1 MWYCSDT
8 GADNTSENRSHKEPT
23 QLRQP
28 QIHMLK
34 SLQETTRIRPCQ
46 HVVSTLFPNLKILSR
61 FLILKVYTNWFSVI
75 ERENILDLMHFL
87 LKHCFGEIVIL
98 TFLRLDCSHF
108 NQSLSWLTFLLGLK
122 KKKEEKKLGAVW
134 DFASHSRLERKVEE
148 LWKPQKAHSTHTSQA
163 LWQYN
168 TQIHTVSEAPP
179 QTAAAGDRG
188 SWCLWTWTETQS
200 PKKAPPKSR
209 AKSLGH
215 FSHWQSK
222 SCVI

>member
-8 GADNTSENRSHKEPT
+8 GADNTSENRSHEEPT

-34 SLQETTRIRPCQ
+34 LLQETTRICPCQ
-46 HVVSTLFPNLKILSR
+46 HVVSNLFPNLKILSK

-75 ERENILDLMHFL
+75 ERKNILDLMHFL

-122 KKKEEKKLGAVW
+122 KKKKSW
-134 DFASHSRLERKVEE
+134 E
-148 LWKPQKAHSTHTSQA
+148 LFEIS
-163 LWQYN
+163 
-168 TQIHTVSEAPP
+168 PP
-179 QTAAAGDRG
+179 T
-188 SWCLWTWTETQS
+188 L
-200 PKKAPPKSR
+200 
-209 AKSLGH
+209 
-215 FSHWQSK
+215 
-222 SCVI
+222 V

>member
-8 GADNTSENRSHKEPT
+8 GVDNTSENRSHEEPT

-34 SLQETTRIRPCQ
+34 SLQETTRIRPYQ
-46 HVVSTLFPNLKILSR
+46 HVVSNLFPNLKILSR

-122 KKKEEKKLGAVW
+122 KKKRRKKAGSCLRFCLPLSFRKESGGAVEAPESPQHTYITGPVTVQHT
-134 DFASHSRLERKVEE
+134 DTHCVRSTPTNGSRRRPRQLMPLNVN
-148 LWKPQKAHSTHTSQA
+148 WNTIPQKGST
-163 LWQYN
+163 
-168 TQIHTVSEAPP
+168 
-179 QTAAAGDRG
+179 
-188 SWCLWTWTETQS
+188 
-200 PKKAPPKSR
+200 
-209 AKSLGH
+209 
-215 FSHWQSK
+215 
-222 SCVI
+222 